1 MSAQPNTLTDRL
13 LIIQAIAAEPRQHPH
28 DHAVLVAALIDGED
42 DEAVQWILF
51 AMQTNT
57 AFDALAYEV
66 ESRTDDLDLPSSG
79 ASQDRNTGVWD
90 YTGRYEAAVDR
101 ATDDAAKQ
109 FLQVVRENIGK
120 DIHEQT
126 PDRLA
131 EQARRHAA
139 FAMQVAA

>member
-28 DHAVLVAALIDGED
+28 DHAVLVAALIDAED

-51 AMQTNT
+51 ALNMNT
-57 AFDALAYEV
+57 AFEALAYEV
-66 ESRTDDLDLPSSG
+66 ESRTDDLDLPSYG
-79 ASQDRNTGVWD
+79 ASQDRDTGVWD

-120 DIHEQT
+120 DLHEQT

-131 EQARRHAA
+131 EQARRYAA
-139 FAMQVAA
+139 LDLQVAA